1 MKIKAFYPNYFF
13 DVAIT
18 GAAYRIIRG
27 MQSAEHDITL
37 MGIASEKSF
46 QEKFYTDAVPKWVK
60 KIVLKFVSIKLLT
73 KFAHCRFVRSL
84 KSADYAYLWPGVNLS
99 TYQAIKNKGY
109 KIIHECVNTHEAN
122 SKSILDAAYAQ
133 LNLPAKHGM
142 NAQSID
148 VELKKLALSDLIFSC
163 SPLMTDLLIKIGIS
177 RHKILQT
184 SYGLSESFIANS
196 SILQSQT
203 KPFVNQSKLTFI
215 FVGSISVRKGAHL
228 LLDYWVK
235 ANLDANLKLVGT
247 IEPALKPL
255 IAQYIN
261 QHNVTHIPFTDDL
274 PSIYKQADIFILP
287 SLEEGSPLV
296 TYMAM
301 GAGLPML
308 LTPMS
313 AGGVVTNGV
322 EGFVIEPYD
331 AINWVNA
338 MRKITEDTELRSQFA
353 AAAKNKASN
362 YIWDTVAKQ
371 RLKLLQMAN
380 NKT

>member
-73 KFAHCRFVRSL
+73 KFAHFRFVRSL

-99 TYQAIKNKGY
+99 TYLAIKNKGY

-122 SKSILDAAYAQ
+122 GKSILDAAYAQ

-163 SPLMTDLLIKIGIS
+163 SPLMTELLIKIGIS

-196 SILQSQT
+196 SSLKTQIR
-203 KPFVNQSKLTFI
+203 PFVNQSKLTFI

-274 PSIYKQADIFILP
+274 PSIYKQADVFILP
-287 SLEEGSPLV
+287 SLEEGSP
-296 TYMAM
+296 
-301 GAGLPML
+301 
-308 LTPMS
+308 
-313 AGGVVTNGV
+313 
-322 EGFVIEPYD
+322 
-331 AINWVNA
+331 
-338 MRKITEDTELRSQFA
+338 
-353 AAAKNKASN
+353 
-362 YIWDTVAKQ
+362 
-371 RLKLLQMAN
+371 
-380 NKT
+380 